1 MSSQKTVLA
10 TWLVSVLQQFEAQG
24 IAPDQLG
31 DGVWM
36 QDACKL
42 SPTRPLELVAVR
54 RLWHQAMHVSQ
65 TPLLGAHVG
74 LALPLQAMH
83 IMTWIVMHSPDL
95 RHALRNAIRHQG
107 LVSNSGRFDLENTP
121 RGLRVVYA
129 VHPSPVA
136 MHTAQVDSV
145 FAGLLGLLRRCCAY
159 QLNPAQMHLP
169 GAHTALQPAYESLL
183 RCPVGLA
190 RQSPSMEFFHADLD
204 RPFFGADPSLL
215 DLAQRRAIDMLHAQS
230 RTQLLVDHV
239 RATIIMLGVSNAES
253 GSVAS
258 AMSMSVRTLQRR
270 LEACDTSFRRL
281 LEATRME
288 EAVRLLADPAQSMGN
303 IADLLGY
310 SDLSAL
316 SHAVRA
322 YWGAS
327 PRSLREEIL
336 GRSVGLLPR

>member
-10 TWLVSVLQQFEAQG
+10 TWLVSVLQQFELHG
-24 IAPDQLG
+24 IAPSLLG
-31 DGVWM
+31 DGVWL

-54 RLWHQAMHVSQ
+54 RLWHQAMQVSQ
-65 TPLLGAHVG
+65 SPLLGIHVG

-83 IMTWIVMHSPDL
+83 IMTWMVMHSPDL
-95 RHALRNAIRHQG
+95 RQALHNVKRHQG
-107 LVSNSGRFDLENTP
+107 LISNSGRFELESTSQ
-121 RGLRVVYA
+121 GLRVVYG
-129 VHPSPVA
+129 VHPSPVP
-136 MHTAQVDSV
+136 MHAAQVDSV

-159 QLNPAQMHLP
+159 ELKPAQMHLP

-183 RCPVGLA
+183 QCPVGLA
-190 RQSPSMEFFHADLD
+190 RDKPSMAFLHADLD
-204 RPFFGADPSLL
+204 RPFFGADPHLL
-215 DLAQRRAIDMLHAQS
+215 ELAQRRASDMLHAQS
-230 RTQLLVDHV
+230 RTETLVDHV
-239 RATIIMLGVSNAES
+239 RATIILLGVAHADSNT
-253 GSVAS
+253 VAD
-258 AMSMSVRTLQRR
+258 AMGMSVRTLQRR
-270 LEACDTSFRRL
+270 LEACDTSLRRL

-288 EAVRLLADPAQSMGN
+288 EAVRLLADPAQSMGS

-327 PRSLREEIL
+327 PRHLREEIVA
-336 GRSVGLLPR
+336 RSAAPLTR